1 MNQSSPLISIII
13 VPYTDYSMDY
23 QRFFYDSREVLAH
36 HGVEYPFLESF
47 TPHPLCQ
54 KQFADTFL
62 ALYQIE
68 QGSLGDEK
76 TIVRTKEKTEE
87 YLTLLEKLD
96 NSREILFVEHLW
108 AIEAFAQLWS
118 LLADTR
124 RFPRLSRAE
133 KQIVWIMEPRSKE
146 VEGIYKSRLPEDDK
160 DITHRDMNEN
170 GWWSTFSDTVM
181 RFCPPSHLHKLS
193 AETPMQLCLE
203 HIFKKLQFLFL
214 DECPPPALTA
224 LTNRDA
230 VLIAQT
236 LCTWLSN
243 KEYVEAVRILQ
254 QMEDCFPAGEKL
266 TFLPPAALRAFDAG
280 TAAHLDRSYL
290 INDHITANA
299 AWHPHTPSDNV
310 QSVHACKRFFD
321 TLPPHLQKHVL
332 SHVRTHAIHYPA
344 QTPKLLIDSFASVE
358 VIRPE
363 IHACVL
369 TLTQN
374 HASFITDCMDS
385 VLAQQTAF
393 PVQHIIVDDRST
405 DDTRQIIYEYAQKH
419 ASIHPIFLPS
429 YQPGGKNVQVL
440 FDACRSPFAAICDGD
455 DYFTDPQKLQK
466 QVDFL
471 TANPDCGLC
480 FHPVQVVYE
489 DGTQRQRIHPPLE
502 LLPRGVRS
510 HYYLADLLQTNI
522 IQTNS
527 VMYRWRFRDGLPAWF
542 RSDLVPGDWYW
553 HILHAEM
560 GKIGFINEIMG
571 VYRRHKSSVY
581 YSVELD
587 NTVEHRLKHGIK
599 ELAFYD
605 AVNTHF
611 SNKYLRRLQWFANGV
626 FADLFNY
633 QLKTDDST
641 ALDEAIEKYPHF
653 AAGFLK
659 EIRSNIEK

>member
-1 MNQSSPLISIII
+1 M
-13 VPYTDYSMDY
+13 
-23 QRFFYDSREVLAH
+23 
-36 HGVEYPFLESF
+36 
-47 TPHPLCQ
+47 
-54 KQFADTFL
+54 
-62 ALYQIE
+62 
-68 QGSLGDEK
+68 
-76 TIVRTKEKTEE
+76 
-87 YLTLLEKLD
+87 
-96 NSREILFVEHLW
+96 
-108 AIEAFAQLWS
+108 
-118 LLADTR
+118 
-124 RFPRLSRAE
+124 
-133 KQIVWIMEPRSKE
+133 
-146 VEGIYKSRLPEDDK
+146 
-160 DITHRDMNEN
+160 
-170 GWWSTFSDTVM
+170 
-181 RFCPPSHLHKLS
+181 
-193 AETPMQLCLE
+193 
-203 HIFKKLQFLFL
+203 
-214 DECPPPALTA
+214 
-224 LTNRDA
+224 
-230 VLIAQT
+230 
-236 LCTWLSN
+236 
-243 KEYVEAVRILQ
+243 
-254 QMEDCFPAGEKL
+254 
-266 TFLPPAALRAFDAG
+266 
-280 TAAHLDRSYL
+280 
-290 INDHITANA
+290 
-299 AWHPHTPSDNV
+299 
-310 QSVHACKRFFD
+310 
-321 TLPPHLQKHVL
+321 
-332 SHVRTHAIHYPA
+332 
-344 QTPKLLIDSFASVE
+344 
-358 VIRPE
+358 
-363 IHACVL
+363 
-369 TLTQN
+369 
-374 HASFITDCMDS
+374 
-385 VLAQQTAF
+385 
-393 PVQHIIVDDRST
+393 
-405 DDTRQIIYEYAQKH
+405 
-419 ASIHPIFLPS
+419 
-429 YQPGGKNVQVL
+429 QVL